1 MNINLRAKLSGYS
14 QTSLERVDAAVQ
26 AANSAADNANAVAE
40 ALVEAKN
47 AGEFNGSQGQQGV
60 QGVQGLPGPQGI
72 SITSI
77 SFVTTAGVIT
87 SGTATFSN
95 GTTSPITFL
104 VEEGE

>member
-1 MNINLRAKLSGYS
+1 MNINLRATLSGYS
-14 QTSLERVDAAVQ
+14 QTSLEGVDAAVQ

-47 AGEFNGSQGQQGV
+47 AGEFNGPQGP

-95 GTTSPITFL
+95 GTTSPITIL